1 MLERFLRYVRIDT
14 QSSEESSTYPSTE
27 KQLDLSRLLVDELR
41 QIGLADV
48 ELTDAGYVFATLP
61 GSEGAPVIGL
71 IAHVDTTPESPGTGV
86 VPIVHQRYA
95 GGPIVLPGDASQ
107 VIDPDEEGALG
118 ERVGHDIVTS
128 DGTTLLGADDK
139 AGVAEIMAAVAY
151 LQTSNGPRATVRVA
165 FTVDEEVGRGT
176 DFFDLDAFGAEVGY
190 TLDGSGLGEL
200 EIETFSARQVRVTIR
215 GRGAHPGS
223 AKGKLV
229 SAVKLAAEL
238 VCSLPND
245 ALSPETT
252 EGREGFIH
260 PSRISGSVED
270 AVVIFIVRDH
280 DDALLEQHTKL
291 LEGLAAALEE
301 REPRARVTVDVQ
313 ETYRNMRGVIDA
325 HPRVV
330 QAAEEAI
337 RRAGV
342 EPVRSLIRGGTDG
355 ARLSEK
361 GLPTPNLFTGGQNY
375 HSVREWASV
384 QDMAAAAA
392 TVVELVR
399 VWGEVDAF
407 VTAVRTSA
415 LGTTGSRF
423 PSGGRVPEGTVG
435 SRLQD
440 RAKRATET
448 RRVAGRAA
456 IRFSIAGSCPPT
468 RRARRSRA
476 SRARSCASLR

>member
-1 MLERFLRYVRIDT
+1 LADAGFSSPLAEELSADVLGRFLRYVRIDT
-14 QSSEESSTYPSTE
+14 QSSEESTTYPSTA
-27 KQLDLSRLLVDELR
+27 KQLDLSRLLVEELHE
-41 QIGLADV
+41 IGLADA
-48 ELTDAGYVFATLP
+48 ELTDVGYVFATLP
-61 GSEGAPVIGL
+61 GSERAPVIGL
-71 IAHVDTTPESPGTGV
+71 IAHVDTTPESPGAGV
-86 VPIVHQRYA
+86 DPIVHERYA
-95 GGPIVLPGDASQ
+95 GDPIVLPGDPSQ
-107 VIDPDEEGALG
+107 VIDPEEETALG
-118 ERVGHDIVTS
+118 ERIGHDIVTS

-151 LQTSNGPRATVRVA
+151 LQRTNGPRATVRIA

-176 DFFDLDAFGAEVGY
+176 DFFDLDAFGAEVAY
-190 TLDGSGLGEL
+190 TLDGSGSGEL

-238 VCSLPND
+238 VCSLPSD

-260 PSRISGSVED
+260 PSRISGAVEE
-270 AVVIFIVRDH
+270 AVVTFIVRDH
-280 DDALLEQHTKL
+280 DDALLDQHTRL
-291 LEGLAAALEE
+291 LEGLANGLEV
-301 REPRARVTVDVQ
+301 REPRARVTVEVQDV
-313 ETYRNMRGVIDA
+313 YRNMRGVIDA

-399 VWGEVDAF
+399 VWGE
-407 VTAVRTSA
+407 RE
-415 LGTTGSRF
+415 
-423 PSGGRVPEGTVG
+423 PEG
-435 SRLQD
+435 RD
-440 RAKRATET
+440 
-448 RRVAGRAA
+448 
-456 IRFSIAGSCPPT
+456 
-468 RRARRSRA
+468 
-476 SRARSCASLR
+476 